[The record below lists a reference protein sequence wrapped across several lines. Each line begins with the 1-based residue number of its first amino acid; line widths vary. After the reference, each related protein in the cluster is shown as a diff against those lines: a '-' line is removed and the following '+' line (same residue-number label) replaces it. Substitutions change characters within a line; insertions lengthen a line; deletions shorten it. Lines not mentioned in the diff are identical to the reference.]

1 MARDRFF
8 VIRTSLLIVVLCA
21 LLLPNRHVEKISM
34 PSFLSTTSESGTA
47 VLIKPSSSDTP
58 PTNTMPPIK
67 FWMVWTKGP
76 ENWNWLF
83 NGVIA
88 ALLANHPNS
97 TLRMLSTQLPLDF
110 FDCYAQEG
118 YDISVM
124 RYNLTDLARGSE
136 SAEKLVASGKI
147 GTSNYKV
154 AHESDVVRLLILREY
169 GGTYIDTDMLF
180 LKPLDY
186 EIVSRSGVGIET
198 TMKAS
203 TGSKAAS
210 FHDESARRI
219 NNAIIHI
226 ARPHD
231 PFMECMVS
239 ELWRRY
245 KPEEWASIGPDL
257 TGACYDRLLAG
268 RPAVITDEEAA
279 HEFEEQNK
287 IREIKKKE
295 ALDAGLPFFGR
306 RNLRRLLL
314 LEDDQT
320 TSTTAATT
328 ATSTDDL
335 NLIPQLYPREYFYP
349 LDWRFAWYANR
360 RDILQLQTFWE
371 VNERVNTYA
380 FHLYN
385 SHSHAQL
392 EDHRKGGG
400 YTNTGGPQPGSWLA
414 SVLEKFP
421 VPQKCKILEVN
432 TGKILTLIPL
442 PGEEKFS

>member
-8 VIRTSLLIVVLCA
+8 VIRTSLLIVVLFA
-21 LLLPNRHVEKISM
+21 LLLPNHHVAEMSM
-34 PSFLSTTSESGTA
+34 PSFLSTTSEAGTA
-47 VLIKPSSSDTP
+47 AIMTNPSSSS
-58 PTNTMPPIK
+58 NSMPPIK

-88 ALLANHPNS
+88 ALLANHPKS

-110 FDCYAQEG
+110 FDCYAKEG

-124 RYNLTDLARGSE
+124 RYNLTELARGSD

-180 LKPLDY
+180 LKPLDF
-186 EIVSRSGVGIET
+186 EVLSRSGVGIET

-268 RPAVITDEEAA
+268 RPAVITDKEAA
-279 HEFEEQNK
+279 DEFEEQNK
-287 IREIKKKE
+287 IREIKRKE
-295 ALDAGLPFFGR
+295 AIAAGLPFFGR
-306 RNLRRLLL
+306 RNLR
-314 LEDDQT
+314 DQT
-320 TSTTAATT
+320 TT
-328 ATSTDDL
+328 TSTSTASIDL

-371 VNERVNTYA
+371 VHERANTYA

-392 EDHRKGGG
+392 EDHRHGGG
-400 YTNTGGPQPGSWLA
+400 YTNTGGPQPGSWLS

-421 VPQKCKILEVN
+421 VPKQCKILEVN
-432 TGKILTLIPL
+432 TGKVLTLIPL